1 MSPFWEGG
9 GAATTE
15 KGCLPAFRRD
25 VLRQAVPIWAD
36 LPRGTRRHRGLE
48 RLLPATSYRSGPG
61 VVSALLCSS
70 GVMRKRWK
78 VWLLITLMLAAGA
91 GWGGHSSQTVRDQI
105 WWLATQ
111 PRVETAFDDEG
122 GGAEALIVL
131 LSFVIV
137 TPVVV
142 SIFAV
147 LLTFAVKVVG
157 AFFYRLRLPEFV
169 SVPVV
174 MAALVVST
182 YTVREAWLPGSLY
195 LLGLVARAYLVFSSS
210 VPVLPH

>member
-1 MSPFWEGG
+1 
-9 GAATTE
+9 
-15 KGCLPAFRRD
+15 
-25 VLRQAVPIWAD
+25 
-36 LPRGTRRHRGLE
+36 
-48 RLLPATSYRSGPG
+48 
-61 VVSALLCSS
+61 
-70 GVMRKRWK
+70 
-78 VWLLITLMLAAGA
+78 
-91 GWGGHSSQTVRDQI
+91 
-105 WWLATQ
+105 
-111 PRVETAFDDEG
+111 
-122 GGAEALIVL
+122 LIVL

-182 YTVREAWLPGSLY
+182 YTVRDAWLPGSLY

>member
-1 MSPFWEGG
+1 
-9 GAATTE
+9 
-15 KGCLPAFRRD
+15 
-25 VLRQAVPIWAD
+25 
-36 LPRGTRRHRGLE
+36 
-48 RLLPATSYRSGPG
+48 
-61 VVSALLCSS
+61 
-70 GVMRKRWK
+70 MRKRWK
-78 VWLLITLMLAAGA
+78 VWLLMALVFAAGV
-91 GWGGHSSQTVRDQI
+91 GWWAHSSQTIRDQI

-131 LSFVIV
+131 LSFIIV

-142 SIFAV
+142 SIFAI

-157 AFFYRLRLPEFV
+157 AFLYRLRLPEFV

>member
-1 MSPFWEGG
+1 
-9 GAATTE
+9 
-15 KGCLPAFRRD
+15 
-25 VLRQAVPIWAD
+25 
-36 LPRGTRRHRGLE
+36 
-48 RLLPATSYRSGPG
+48 
-61 VVSALLCSS
+61 
-70 GVMRKRWK
+70 MRKRWK
-78 VWLLITLMLAAGA
+78 VWLLIALASAAGV
-91 GWGGHSSQTVRDQI
+91 GWWAHSSPTVRDQI
-105 WWLATQ
+105 WWLASQ

-131 LSFVIV
+131 LSFIIV
-137 TPVVV
+137 TPVAV
-142 SIFAV
+142 SILAI

-157 AFFYRLRLPEFV
+157 AFLYRLRLPEFI

-174 MAALVVST
+174 MVALVVST